1 MSTKT
6 KKYPPLKK
14 RHTKPCKYF
23 QFGLCTNTAE
33 ECNFAHVSVMPSLTF
48 PPSMQGL
55 HGLGRGHASSY
66 TGACSYVNPYPT
78 QPPYYYHPWAPASLY
93 PGHPG
98 SFTVGSPEIPTNVQS
113 PDVKSRS
120 YSTSM
125 SVASPQL
132 DAPCVDFDSTVGALG
147 LTRNEENED
156 EKDCVRTGNPNVRVE
171 DRPLFD
177 RPEGYAM
184 RESPVWDSSGTPHQT
199 SWDGAW
205 GSRNQATRGPRRS
218 IIRTVSRKTTKYK
231 TKPCKFYTVE
241 NGCPNGDR
249 CTFIHSTDVPPVPPM
264 TLSHS
269 QNTRPRRKSDS
280 YLQAPCIATF
290 KGSGEPDIE
299 RPRVDTSETEDNKE
313 KKKDFFP
320 ITWRVI
326 GGGVLIGGKRAE
338 NPGEKGLSTDRGEE
352 VEEVSDDDKN
362 DKVIE
367 KELPKLCAKDLKR
380 RSRSMSP
387 SIP

>member
-1 MSTKT
+1 MF
-6 KKYPPLKK
+6 PLKHSVLLIMYMLS
-14 RHTKPCKYF
+14 RQISMLYPHHLTVGPDVVI
-23 QFGLCTNTAE
+23 QFHRYTN
-33 ECNFAHVSVMPSLTF
+33 N
-48 PPSMQGL
+48 GI
-55 HGLGRGHASSY
+55 ASSY

-78 QPPYYYHPWAPASLY
+78 HPPYYYHPWAPASLY

-125 SVASPQL
+125 SVASSQL

-156 EKDCVRTGNPNVRVE
+156 ENDCVRTGNPNVIQVNHHDDDVFTEDPQFVEHQHIQHQSQVRVE

-231 TKPCKFYTVE
+231 
-241 NGCPNGDR
+241 
-249 CTFIHSTDVPPVPPM
+249 STCAISLER
-264 TLSHS
+264 LSIS
-269 QNTRPRRKSDS
+269 
-280 YLQAPCIATF
+280 
-290 KGSGEPDIE
+290 
-299 RPRVDTSETEDNKE
+299 
-313 KKKDFFP
+313 
-320 ITWRVI
+320 
-326 GGGVLIGGKRAE
+326 
-338 NPGEKGLSTDRGEE
+338 
-352 VEEVSDDDKN
+352 
-362 DKVIE
+362 
-367 KELPKLCAKDLKR
+367 
-380 RSRSMSP
+380 
-387 SIP
+387 